1 MEILKTHDRIYVNEQ
16 QKKYSKFQ
24 KLPSIHSF
32 NSRRH
37 KLKKVARRHKG
48 GGVQS
53 DPSPLLLTPFI
64 RLTIYLAHIMSVLCT
79 FN

>member
-1 MEILKTHDRIYVNEQ
+1 MANEMAT
-16 QKKYSKFQ
+16 KKIKIAGSCRLVTYHCK
-24 KLPSIHSF
+24 SISGHKVKKVT
-32 NSRRH
+32 RRH
-37 KLKKVARRHKG
+37 GGG

-64 RLTIYLAHIMSVLCT
+64 RLTRYLAHIICVPFT